1 MNKLNIQKLFADLC
15 CSNCGHDFD
24 ENSVFILRE
33 EEGLF
38 VLQVVCPNCQKSFGV
53 AILGAASIAFKEKDD
68 EKLALQI
75 KDLPEPISSD
85 DVIDAHRFIKKLDK
99 DWQKYIPDKFKQED

>member
-1 MNKLNIQKLFADLC
+1 MSRLNIQKLFSDLC

-24 ENSVFILRE
+24 EESIYILRE

-38 VLQVVCPNCQKSFGV
+38 VLQVICPECQKSFGV
-53 AILGAASIAFKEKDD
+53 AILGMESIAVKDKEDD
-68 EKLALQI
+68 KLALQI

-85 DVIDAHRFIKKLDK
+85 DVIEAHKFFKNLDK
-99 DWQKYIPDKFKQED
+99 DWQKYIPDEYKS

>member
-1 MNKLNIQKLFADLC
+1 MSNLNIQKLFSDLC

-24 ENSVFILRE
+24 EDSIFVLRE

-38 VLQVVCPNCQKSFGV
+38 VLQVVCPNCQKYFGI
-53 AILGAASIAFKEKDD
+53 AILGVESIAVKDKKDD
-68 EKLALQI
+68 KLALQV

-85 DVIDAHRFIKKLDK
+85 DVIEAHRFIKNLDK
-99 DWQKYIPDKFKQED
+99 DWQKYIPEEYKQ

>member
-1 MNKLNIQKLFADLC
+1 MKKLNIQKLFADLC

-24 ENSVFILRE
+24 EDSVFVLRE

-53 AILGAASIAFKEKDD
+53 AILGMESISVKDKQD
-68 EKLALQI
+68 DKLTLQV

-85 DVIDAHRFIKKLDK
+85 DVIDAHRFIKNMDK
-99 DWQKYIPDKFKQED
+99 DWQKYIPDEYKK

>member
-1 MNKLNIQKLFADLC
+1 MSRLNINKLFSDLC

-24 ENSVFILRE
+24 EDSIYILRE

-38 VLQVVCPNCQKSFGV
+38 VLQVICPECQKSFGV
-53 AILGAASIAFKEKDD
+53 AILGMESIAVKEPEDT
-68 EKLALQI
+68 KLPLQI

-85 DVIDAHRFIKKLDK
+85 DVIEAHKFFKNLDK
-99 DWQKYIPDKFKQED
+99 DWKKYIPEEYK

>member
-1 MNKLNIQKLFADLC
+1 MSKLNFKKLFADLC

-38 VLQVVCPNCQKSFGV
+38 VIQVVCPECQKSFGI
-53 AILGAASIAFKEKDD
+53 AILGLESVAIKNKDED
-68 EKLALQI
+68 KLPLQI
-75 KDLPEPISSD
+75 KELPEPISSD
-85 DVIDAHRFIKKLDK
+85 DVLDAHKFIKNLDS
-99 DWQKYIPDKFKQED
+99 DWQKYIPKGYKAES

>member
-1 MNKLNIQKLFADLC
+1 MKY
-15 CSNCGHDFD
+15 CSDCGHDFD
-24 ENSVFILRE
+24 EDSVFVLR

-38 VLQVVCPNCQKSFGV
+38 VLQVVCPECQKSFGV
-53 AILGAASIAFKEKDD
+53 AILGMKSIAVKDEEKTDAN
-68 EKLALQI
+68 LALQV

-99 DWQKYIPDKFKQED
+99 DWQKYIPDEYKS

>member
-1 MNKLNIQKLFADLC
+1 MSKLNIKKLFADLC

-24 ENSVFILRE
+24 EESVFVLRE

-38 VLQVVCPNCQKSFGV
+38 VLQVVCPECNKSFGV
-53 AILGAASIAFKEKDD
+53 AILGIESIAIKDTED

-85 DVIDAHRFIKKLDK
+85 DVIDAHRFFKNLDS
-99 DWQKYIPDKFKQED
+99 DWQKFIPDEYKK

>member
-1 MNKLNIQKLFADLC
+1 MSRLNINKLFANLC

-24 ENSVFILRE
+24 ENSVFVLRE

-38 VLQVVCPNCQKSFGV
+38 VLQVVCPECQKSFGV
-53 AILGAASIAFKEKDD
+53 AILGMESIAIKDKEKTDD
-68 EKLALQI
+68 KLALQV

-85 DVIDAHRFIKKLDK
+85 DVIDAHRFFKKLDK
-99 DWQKYIPDKFKQED
+99 DWQKYIPDEYKS